1 MQYLLARPSRLADRF
16 HRWAIRRWFPV
27 LARVAPRWPRW
38 WEQVGARIV
47 IFLVMVVYPR
57 PKRLIRKN
65 LSRVLGAPQGSWRV
79 RRATSAML
87 RHFAFYWADL
97 FRFAQLPASAAQAI
111 FDDDGSVG
119 ALTEAMAAG
128 KGVILLTGHLGNWE
142 LGGVVL
148 GREQLPLSVVYVKD
162 KFEGAENYRSFLRQ
176 QGDIEEIAIEPN
188 ASWSSLPVLRALRAG
203 RVVAMQGDRDFD
215 DRGIA
220 APFFGERVRFP
231 RGPFLVALLTGAPI
245 IPSFITYTPSYRLV
259 GRFGEPIHV
268 VPTGDRER
276 DLDTAIQRWAA
287 ILEDEV
293 RRHPTQWYTFYDY
306 FAQHAAHEDEEE
318 PAAPAAVPQ
327 RASA

>member
-1 MQYLLARPSRLADRF
+1 MQYLLAHPSRIADRL

-38 WEQVGARIV
+38 WELIHARWV
-47 IFLVMVVYPR
+47 IFLIMAIYPR

-65 LSRVLGAPQGSWRV
+65 LARVLGASEGSWRV
-79 RRATSAML
+79 RRAGSVML
-87 RHFAFYWADL
+87 RHFAFYWVDM
-97 FRFAQLPASAAQAI
+97 FRFAQLPSASASDV
-111 FDDDGSVG
+111 FDNIEGSKELGEMVRGGQG
-119 ALTEAMAAG
+119 A
-128 KGVILLTGHLGNWE
+128 VLLTGHIGNWE
-142 LGGVVL
+142 LGGIVL

-162 KFEGAENYRSFLRQ
+162 KFEGAEHYRSFLRSK
-176 QGDIEEIAIEPN
+176 GDIEEIPISPG

-215 DRGIA
+215 GRGIP
-220 APFFGERVRFP
+220 APFFGEMVRFP

-245 IPSFITYTPSYRLV
+245 IPAFITYTPRYRLM

-268 VPTGDRER
+268 VATGDRER
-276 DLDTAIQRWAA
+276 DLAVAVRRWAA

-306 FAQHAAHEDEEE
+306 FAQHRVEEE
-318 PAAPAAVPQ
+318 AVAPLAAEPQ